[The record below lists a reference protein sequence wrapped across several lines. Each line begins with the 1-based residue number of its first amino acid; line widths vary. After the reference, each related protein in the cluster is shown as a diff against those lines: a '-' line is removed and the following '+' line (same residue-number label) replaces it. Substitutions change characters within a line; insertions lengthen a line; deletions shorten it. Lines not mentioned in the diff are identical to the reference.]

1 MPRLQPIQ
9 PDDRKFKMHV
19 LSGGA
24 AAAVVKGVQAE
35 FEQAT
40 GSRID
45 GTFSAVGM
53 MRDKLVGGAPCD
65 LVILTRPL
73 IAQLIESGHVV
84 PGSARSL
91 GLVKTGVA
99 VRSGTPHPTV
109 RTRDE
114 LHAAMSAARG
124 IYFPDPEKATAGIH
138 FMNVLKSLGLD
149 ESLCD
154 RFRVFPNGA
163 TAMGEMARSSESDLI
178 GCTQVTEIN
187 YTEGV
192 DLVDVLP
199 AEFELSTD
207 YTLGICTHAQHPE
220 QAQLLAGLLT
230 GKASEA
236 VRRQGGFEF

>member
-1 MPRLQPIQ
+1 
-9 PDDRKFKMHV
+9 MHV

-24 AAAVVKGVQAE
+24 AAAVVKAVAAE
-35 FEQAT
+35 FEKST

-53 MRDKLVGGAPCD
+53 MRDQLLAGAPCD

-73 IAQLIESGHVV
+73 VTQLIGSGHVV

-99 VRSGTPHPTV
+99 VRRGEPHPPV
-109 RTRDE
+109 GSRAE
-114 LHAAMSAARG
+114 LQAAMRAAQG
-124 IYFPDPEKATAGIH
+124 IYFPDPDKATAGIH
-138 FMNVLKSLGLD
+138 FMNVLKALGLD
-149 ESLCD
+149 ESLRD

-163 TAMGEMARSSESDLI
+163 TAMGEMAKSTESLLI

-192 DLVDVLP
+192 ELVDVLP

-207 YTLGICTHAQHPE
+207 YTLGICTQARHPE
-220 QAQLLAGLLT
+220 QAQLLSDLLT
-230 GKASEA
+230 GVASEA

>member
-1 MPRLQPIQ
+1 
-9 PDDRKFKMHV
+9 MHV

-24 AAAVVKGVQAE
+24 AAAVVKGVQAQ

-40 GSRID
+40 GSRIE

-53 MRDKLVGGAPCD
+53 MRDQLVSGAPCD
-65 LVILTRPL
+65 VVILTKPL
-73 IAQLIESGHVV
+73 IEQLIASGHVV

-99 VRSGTPHPTV
+99 VRSGTPHPRV
-109 RTRDE
+109 GTRAE
-114 LHAAMSAARG
+114 LHAAMSAAQG
-124 IYFPDPEKATAGIH
+124 IYFPDPDKATAGIH
-138 FMNVLKSLGLD
+138 FMNVLKALGLD
-149 ESLCD
+149 ESL
-154 RFRVFPNGA
+154 RSQLRVFPNGA
-163 TAMGEMARSSESDLI
+163 TAMGEMAKSTESGLI

-192 DLVDVLP
+192 DLVAVLP

-207 YTLGICTHAQHPE
+207 YTLGICTQAQNPQH
-220 QAQLLAGLLT
+220 AQLLADLLS
-230 GKASEA
+230 GPASEA

>member
-1 MPRLQPIQ
+1 
-9 PDDRKFKMHV
+9 MHV

-24 AAAVVKGVQAE
+24 AAAVVQGVQAE

-53 MRDKLVGGAPCD
+53 MRDKLVSGAPCD
-65 LVILTRPL
+65 VVIFTKPL
-73 IAQLIESGHVV
+73 IEQLIASGHVV

-99 VRSGTPHPTV
+99 VRRGTPHPV
-109 RTRDE
+109 VSTRAE
-114 LHAAMSAARG
+114 LHAAMSAAQG
-124 IYFPDPEKATAGIH
+124 IYFPDPDKATAGIH
-138 FMNVLKSLGLD
+138 FLSVLKSLGLD
-149 ESLCD
+149 EPLRSK
-154 RFRVFPNGA
+154 FRVFPNGA
-163 TAMGEMARSSESDLI
+163 TAMGEMAKSTESNLI

-187 YTEGV
+187 YTQGV
-192 DLVDVLP
+192 DLVAVLP

-207 YTLGICTHAQHPE
+207 YTLGICTHTQNLQ
-220 QAQLLAGLLT
+220 QAQLLADLLS
-230 GKASEA
+230 GPASEA